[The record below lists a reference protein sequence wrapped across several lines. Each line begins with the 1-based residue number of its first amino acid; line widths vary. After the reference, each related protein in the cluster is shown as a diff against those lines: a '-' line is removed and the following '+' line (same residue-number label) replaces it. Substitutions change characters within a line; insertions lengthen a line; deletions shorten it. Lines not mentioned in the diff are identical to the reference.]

1 VITISREKQPLAQ
14 SVFGLITG
22 PGQIALVVLKLT
34 GVITWSWWLVMAPL
48 LACALL
54 LVLQLGLLAVLL
66 IMLLLEIFR
75 EMRAMME
82 RFMTAVLEIVPLMNG
97 DEESNRADG

>member
-1 VITISREKQPLAQ
+1 
-14 SVFGLITG
+14 
-22 PGQIALVVLKLT
+22 VLKLT

>member
-1 VITISREKQPLAQ
+1 
-14 SVFGLITG
+14 
-22 PGQIALVVLKLT
+22 VVLKLT

-54 LVLQLGLLAVLL
+54 LVLQLGRLAVLL
-66 IMLLLEIFR
+66 IMLQWEIFR

-82 RFMTAVLEIVPLMNG
+82 RFMTAVLEIVPLVNG

>member
-14 SVFGLITG
+14 SVLGLIAG
-22 PGQIALVVLKLT
+22 PGQIVLVVLKLT
-34 GVITWSWWLVMAPL
+34 EVITWSWWLVMAPL

-66 IMLLLEIFR
+66 IMLLWEIFR

-97 DEESNRADG
+97 NEESNRADG

>member
-1 VITISREKQPLAQ
+1 M
-14 SVFGLITG
+14 
-22 PGQIALVVLKLT
+22 VLKLT

-66 IMLLLEIFR
+66 IMLLWEIFR

>member
-1 VITISREKQPLAQ
+1 MITIRREKQPLAQ
-14 SVFGLITG
+14 SVFGLIVG

-34 GVITWSWWLVMAPL
+34 GVIPWSWWLVMAPL
-48 LACALL
+48 LACALS
-54 LVLQLGLLAVLL
+54 LVLQLGRLAVLP
-66 IMLLLEIFR
+66 IMLQREISR

-82 RFMTAVLEIVPLMNG
+82 RFMTAILEIVPLMHA